1 MCRTARH
8 WSDRAHDAGRGG
20 RAESHTHFSS
30 DHGSFLN
37 SGGKSD
43 LSTSFFFVSFG
54 MFQRT
59 NGEKRERERERERR
73 MVSGLA
79 CRGSLGL
86 KFSEARSSPC
96 GARVWSS
103 APQGRRLFARLH
115 LTSRPCLRTRR
126 FLCAPGLRG
135 APEAELPRF
144 SRRRRPPSDLVTP
157 GTTPAKRRVHPQLA
171 ACAMIEVALYPVPV
185 PARSIT
191 SFTLH
196 FGQVVHSN
204 LPWQEC

>member
-1 MCRTARH
+1 
-8 WSDRAHDAGRGG
+8 
-20 RAESHTHFSS
+20 
-30 DHGSFLN
+30 
-37 SGGKSD
+37 
-43 LSTSFFFVSFG
+43 

-157 GTTPAKRRVHPQLA
+157 GTTPAMRRAHPQLA
-171 ACAMIEVALYPVPV
+171 ACAMIEVALSCPRAGKIDYIFYTPFRSSGTLELYFTKTTDRPSEGKVSV
-185 PARSIT
+185 QKSGARRAQWP
-191 SFTLH
+191 LRRR
-196 FGQVVHSN
+196 
-204 LPWQEC
+204 